1 MSDILGI
8 GHAVKH
14 AAHDVSHAGNQI
26 GQQIESGV
34 MQVQHA
40 VQGGVLKIQQETE
53 RGVHAIRGE
62 LPDVEGYVERA
73 LTTALTE
80 FEKALAAPLLKT
92 IVNLL
97 ENAAPDTVWLSIG
110 PVTFTVS
117 HVPDKI
123 EKVRRYVDD
132 PPKTPAE
139 IRKLIDDLAPADI
152 EVALKVN
159 VPGTQSLTLGATLVY
174 YPKTFKD
181 RLERI
186 WKEIT

>member
-14 AAHDVSHAGNQI
+14 AAHDVSHTGNQI

-34 MQVQHA
+34 LA
-40 VQGGVLKIQQETE
+40 VKHEAE
-53 RGVHAIRGE
+53 RGVLAVRHETESGLDAIRKE
-62 LPDVEGYVERA
+62 LPDVESAITAA
-73 LTTALTE
+73 LTA

-97 ENAAPDTVWLSIG
+97 ENAAPNTVWLSIG

-123 EKVRRYVDD
+123 DKVRSWVDR

-139 IRKLIDDLAPADI
+139 IRKLIDDLAPDDI

-174 YPKTFKD
+174 YPATFSD